1 VYAAARCRLVHARLL
16 APLVIAAGSTLQF
29 FITSVGIRR
38 RTSAPRTVSRP
49 LRSFQLAVYCCS
61 SAQRVCTLKHTM
73 RGPAAP
79 GCLNVHPLQ
88 LLLPLLLLVVSPGG
102 ALAAQPEHAH
112 VLLLAESTPAG
123 TATAAAI
130 PSDCRG
136 QDGVGSSHAHAR
148 PFAGFQHPLAAPA
161 KLNTRLA
168 EQQAHAAT
176 ECWLASYFNSSAS
189 QLTSVRLQRLRTSR
203 EPPGGAGSKAL
214 AADKTVSEAAA
225 ADKAA
230 PEEAASGEGP
240 RAAGPGHE
248 EEAAADSGVADV
260 RAPSSLQRCNASCLR
275 AVAEE
280 VLLEREPQGGEP
292 QLRWAPFEDDRQRW
306 APLPPLPPPWVAPA
320 PEVEGTQP
328 SPTWNHGEC
337 VLRQPGEAIS
347 RGFLVIAAV
356 GNDWSTVQG

>member
-1 VYAAARCRLVHARLL
+1 
-16 APLVIAAGSTLQF
+16 
-29 FITSVGIRR
+29 
-38 RTSAPRTVSRP
+38 
-49 LRSFQLAVYCCS
+49 
-61 SAQRVCTLKHTM
+61 M

-79 GCLNVHPLQ
+79 GCLNVLPLQ
-88 LLLPLLLLVVSPGG
+88 LLLPLLLLVASPGG

-112 VLLLAESTPAG
+112 VLLPAESMPAG
-123 TATAAAI
+123 TATPAAP
-130 PSDCRG
+130 PSDCRR
-136 QDGVGSSHAHAR
+136 QDSVGSSHEHAR

-189 QLTSVRLQRLRTSR
+189 QLTSVRLQRLRASR
-203 EPPGGAGSKAL
+203 EPGSKAL
-214 AADKTVSEAAA
+214 AADEAGPEAAA

-230 PEEAASGEGP
+230 PEEAASGEAP

-260 RAPSSLQRCNASCLR
+260 RAPSNLERCNASCMR

-280 VLLEREPQGGEP
+280 VLLERETQGGEP

-306 APLPPLPPPWVAPA
+306 APLPPLPPPPMASA

-328 SPTWNHGEC
+328 SPTLNHGEC

-356 GNDWSTVQG
+356 GNDWSTVQK